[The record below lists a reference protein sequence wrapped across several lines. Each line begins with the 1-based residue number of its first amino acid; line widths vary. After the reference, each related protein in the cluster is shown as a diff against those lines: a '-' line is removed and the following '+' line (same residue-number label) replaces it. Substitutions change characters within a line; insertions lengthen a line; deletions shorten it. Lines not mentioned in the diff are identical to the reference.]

1 MSRADRIA
9 LLLSLLAVVVTYL
22 VADRVFERMAHIE
35 DEMAFVWQA
44 QAIARGKLTL
54 PSPPGAQSFVVPF
67 VVDYQGQRFG
77 KYPLGWPVLLAIGI
91 RLGIRSWINPLL
103 AGLAVWLTYRLGKR
117 TFGETVGLLA
127 AGLTI
132 TSPFYLMNS
141 GSLLSH
147 PFGLVLSAA
156 FALAWLDA
164 FCQPV
169 TSQRWL
175 PTLVAA
181 LTLGMLALTRPLT
194 AIAVGLPFGVHGLFL
209 LVRGDW
215 ATRRRVFAI
224 GAISLA
230 MGSLLFL
237 WQYAV
242 TGNAL
247 LNPYT
252 LWWSYDRVGFG
263 PGYGVTPG
271 GHTLQIAIFN
281 TRVSLQSGNLDLF
294 GWFRLSSI
302 FLPFGL
308 LAMVRKPRPAAF
320 LTSAA
325 LVGSVFPSLVLVYL
339 SYWIGS
345 YLFGPRYFYEGLYS
359 LTIFSAAGIALLAG
373 WPIRPGESWP
383 AHIGWQR
390 PRSLAVTG
398 LLTLLVCIN
407 LAFYL
412 PTRLGGMF
420 ALYGIQRS
428 QLAPFLSPQAQ
439 QDTPALVIVH
449 PDIWTT
455 YAAFLELEDAQL
467 DTPFIFIHTRGKNID
482 AQFASLFPGRKIFH
496 YYPDQPYLFY
506 TAPLPQP

>member
-1 MSRADRIA
+1 MSRSDRIA
-9 LLLSLLAVVVTYL
+9 LLLSLTAVLAAYM

-44 QAIARGKLTL
+44 QAIAGGKLTL
-54 PSPPGAQSFVVPF
+54 PSPPGAKSFVVPF
-67 VVDYQGQRFG
+67 VVDYNGLRFG
-77 KYPLGWPVLLAIGI
+77 KYPLGWPVLLAIGL
-91 RLGIRSWINPLL
+91 RLGLRSWVNPLL
-103 AGLAVWLTYRLGKR
+103 AGLGVWLTFRLGKR
-117 TFGETVGLLA
+117 IFGETVGLLA

-132 TSPFYLMNS
+132 TSPFFLMNS

-164 FCQPV
+164 FCQRV
-169 TSQRWL
+169 TPQRWL
-175 PTLVAA
+175 PTVVAG
-181 LTLGMLALTRPLT
+181 LCLGTLALTRPLT
-194 AIAVGLPFGVHGLFL
+194 AIAVGLPFGVHGLLL
-209 LVRGDW
+209 LVRGNWDI
-215 ATRRRVFAI
+215 RRRVLAV

-230 MGSLLFL
+230 LGALLFV

-252 LWWSYDRVGFG
+252 LWWTYDKVGFG

-271 GHTLQIAIFN
+271 GHTLAIAIFN

-294 GWFRLSSI
+294 GWLRLSWI

-308 LAMVRKPRPAAF
+308 LAMIRKPRPAGF
-320 LTSAA
+320 LASAVLA
-325 LVGSVFPSLVLVYL
+325 GSVFPSLVLVYL

-359 LTIFSAAGIALLAG
+359 LTIFSAAGIALMAG
-373 WPIRPGESWP
+373 WPVRPGQSWP
-383 AHIGWQR
+383 AHRGWQR
-390 PRSLAVTG
+390 LRGLAVTG
-398 LLTLLVCIN
+398 LVAFLICFN

-420 ALYGIQRS
+420 GLYGIQRS
-428 QLAPFLSPQAQ
+428 QLEPFQSPQAQ
-439 QDTPALVIVH
+439 QYIPALVIVH
-449 PDIWTT
+449 PQEWTG

-467 DTPFIFIHTRGKNID
+467 DTPFIFVHTRGDSID
-482 AQFASLFPGRKIFH
+482 TQFATLFPDRKIFY

-506 TAPLPQP
+506 TAPRLPP